1 MVSLILVLAG
11 LLRAGPVIIP
21 SFLFLRVTWVPRISV
36 SPFAPCPSDARDKRV
51 QRVAHA
57 CDTHVAAQAGPGP
70 PGASRGSHL
79 PLFILNRAHHFPR
92 IRICSQSS
100 GAKRRDTAL

>member
-57 CDTHVAAQAGPGP
+57 CDTHVAARLGLARPGP
-70 PGASRGSHL
+70 HAAAIFRC
-79 PLFILNRAHHFPR
+79 LF
-92 IRICSQSS
+92 
-100 GAKRRDTAL
+100 